1 MKKAQWTD
9 LFREI
14 RKSKGR
20 YLSLLFIVAL
30 GTAFYA
36 GVRSSEPDMTASVD
50 RYYDETDFM
59 DVRVMGTLGLTEDDI
74 QAITATDGISRAEG
88 GYSAELFAVCENDQP
103 VISVISAC
111 TDLNRM
117 TIQEGRMPQASDE
130 CFMDAGFMNNEGYEI
145 GDQVTLVGEDGGS
158 PEDMVTDTYTIVG
171 SGTWSW
177 YLSWS
182 RGAASIGDGSVDAF
196 MVVLPEAFD
205 MDCYTVIYA
214 LVDGVSGL
222 NSFSDEY
229 DEAVALVTDRLEDI
243 AGDRCDIRYAQ
254 VYEDANKELADAK
267 KEVADAEAELA
278 DAQQELTDGE
288 NEYEDGL
295 KQYEEGLAEYE
306 DGKKSYEE
314 GLAEYE
320 EGLKQYEEG
329 QKAYEDGK
337 QKYEEGLEE
346 YNKGKQKLADSR
358 KELDAG
364 WSDYNAG
371 AAALADAQKELSSG
385 QAQLKDGEAQIEA
398 ARKELESG
406 QAELDAQKSA
416 LDEKAL
422 QVSEG
427 LKACQE
433 GEKQIAAAE
442 AEITAKEKE
451 LESGQ
456 AAYEE
461 GLKEY
466 EEGAA
471 QLEQA
476 AAQLEAGWQQL
487 DEAQA
492 QLDELY
498 AQAEKVKAV
507 FGEDSEVYQQLMD
520 QWNQGNAE
528 LQAKKEQLEESQA
541 QYDASAAELA
551 ASKETLDQTAAR
563 LEEGKAQLEDARS
576 ELDAQKKE
584 LAASKKQLTEAQS
597 QIEAGYA
604 AISSAQSEIDTGQ
617 NTLQEKEAELN
628 ASRQQLESGQT
639 EINSSF
645 KQLEEAKK
653 ELDDGES
660 AYQTGA
666 EKLQDSKAQL
676 EEAEKELAD
685 GEKELTDSKKQ
696 LDDGAK
702 ELEEAKKELDA
713 GWTELEDARLELANA
728 RTELDDGWKEYKDAL
743 AEAEPEL
750 RDAKAEIEDGEKAL
764 ADLAEAKWYVLDRD
778 TVQTSVE
785 YGMDAERIG
794 AIGKVFPAI
803 FFLVAALVSLTTMTR
818 MIEEERTLIGTMKAL
833 GYGKLSIASKYI
845 LYALSA
851 TLAGGIFGVLLGS
864 KLLPYVIMTAY
875 NMLYSNTGHMLMPL
889 HPGICLFSI
898 CIALLCTVGA
908 AFAACYKELLS
919 TPASLMRPP
928 APKQGKRVL
937 LERISFIWKRLNFS
951 MKSTIRNLV
960 RYKKRLFMTVFGIG
974 GCMALLLVSF
984 GLHDSIAEIVNN
996 QYKNIWTYSASCNID
1011 EDAPLEEKQELIREI
1026 MEEQPD
1032 IESGMMARRISLDAS
1047 TEAAEKTVYFF
1058 VVEDTEKMKEYL
1070 DLHDRITDEA
1080 YELSDDGVILT
1091 EKLAKTLD
1099 VQAGDSITLKL
1110 DDTTRKEVTVTA
1122 VAENYLYHYVYLT
1135 PALYEQLYG
1144 EEPEYNELFLKFNN
1158 GADHDETDRV
1168 GSDHG
1173 TTDREREDE
1182 LAEYLLQK
1190 DMVTS
1195 VSTVTELQAK
1205 VDDMMNALNLVVW
1218 VLIIS
1223 AGLLV
1228 FVVLFNL
1235 NNINI
1240 SERRRE
1246 LASLKVLGFYD
1257 MEVAMYVYRENVF
1270 LTIFG
1275 IIAGLF
1281 MGTWLHQYLI
1291 LTLEVDMIM
1300 FGRNISIQSYLYSIL
1315 FTIAFAVLVNMS
1327 MYYKLKQ
1334 IDMIESLKSVE

>member
-14 RKSKGR
+14 KKNRGR

-59 DVRVMGTLGLTEDDI
+59 DVRVMGTLGLTEDDM
-74 QAITATDGISRAEG
+74 QAIAHTEGIAQAEG
-88 GYSAELFAVCENDQP
+88 GYSTEVFAVCQDDQP
-103 VISVISAC
+103 IISVISAC
-111 TDLNRM
+111 ENMNRM
-117 TIQEGRMPQASDE
+117 TIQEGRMPQAPDE
-130 CFMDAGFMNNEGYEI
+130 CFMDTDFMINQGYEV
-145 GDQVTLVGEDGGS
+145 GDQVTLVDEEGKR
-158 PEDMVTDTYTIVG
+158 PEDLTSDTYTIVG

-196 MVVLPEAFD
+196 MVVSPETFD

-214 LVDGVSGL
+214 LVDGVRDL

-229 DEAVALVTDRLEDI
+229 DEAVELVTDRLEDI
-243 AGDRCDIRYAQ
+243 AGERCDIRYAQ
-254 VYEDANKELADAK
+254 VVGDAQQELEDAR

-278 DAQQELTDGE
+278 DAEKELTDGE
-288 NEYEDGL
+288 TGYEDGL
-295 KQYEEGLAEYE
+295 KQYEDGLAEYE
-306 DGKKSYEE
+306 DGKKSYED
-314 GLAEYE
+314 GLAAYE
-320 EGLKQYEEG
+320 DGLKKYEDG
-329 QKAYEDGK
+329 LLAYEDGK
-337 QKYEEGLEE
+337 QQYEDGLKEHE
-346 YNKGKQKLADSR
+346 DGARQLADSR

-364 WSDYNAG
+364 WLDYNTG
-371 AAALADAQKELSSG
+371 AAALAD
-385 QAQLKDGEAQIEA
+385 

-406 QAELDAQKSA
+406 QAQLEDGEKQIEAAWKELESGQAQLDAQKSS
-416 LDEKAL
+416 LDEKTA

-427 LKACQE
+427 LKACE
-433 GEKQIAAAE
+433 DGERQIAAAE
-442 AEITAKEKE
+442 EELAAKEKE
-451 LESGQ
+451 LEDGQ
-456 AAYEE
+456 AAYEQ
-461 GLKEY
+461 GLVEY

-471 QLEQA
+471 RLEEARVQLED
-476 AAQLEAGWQQL
+476 GWQQV
-487 DEAQA
+487 EETQE

-498 AQAEKVKAV
+498 AQAEQIKAV
-507 FGEDSEVYQQLMD
+507 LGEDSEEYRQLME
-520 QWNQGNAE
+520 QWNQGNTE
-528 LQAKKEQLEESQA
+528 LQAQREQLEESQA
-541 QYDASAAELA
+541 QYDASAAELSEA
-551 ASKETLDQTAAR
+551 KKTLDQTAAQ
-563 LEEGKAQLEDARS
+563 LEEGRTQLEAG
-576 ELDAQKKE
+576 QKQLEEQKQE
-584 LAASKKQLTEAQS
+584 LAASKQELMEAQG

-604 AISSAQSEIDTGQ
+604 AISSAQDEIDVGRE
-617 NTLQEKEAELN
+617 TLQEKEAELN
-628 ASRQQLESGQT
+628 SSRQQLESGLA
-639 EINSSF
+639 EADSSRQ
-645 KQLEEAKK
+645 KLDEAKQQLE
-653 ELDDGES
+653 DGES

-666 EKLQDSKAQL
+666 AKLQDSEKQLSDAAKEL
-676 EEAEKELAD
+676 EE
-685 GEKELTDSKKQ
+685 GEKELTDSRKQ
-696 LDDGAK
+696 LEDGAK
-702 ELEEAKKELDA
+702 ELEEAKKELDE
-713 GWTELEDARLELANA
+713 GWAQLEDARLELADA
-728 RTELDDGWKEYKDAL
+728 RTELDDGWKEYRDAL
-743 AEAEPEL
+743 ADAEPEL
-750 RDAKAEIEDGEKAL
+750 RDAKAQIEEGEKYL
-764 ADLAEAKWYVLDRD
+764 ADLGDAKWYVLDRD

-833 GYGKLSIASKYI
+833 GYGKLSIAAKYI
-845 LYALSA
+845 VYALSA

-875 NMLYSNTGHMLMPL
+875 NMLYSNTRYMLMPL
-889 HPGICLFSI
+889 HGGVCIFSI
-898 CIALLCTVGA
+898 GLALLCTVGA

-937 LERISFIWKRLNFS
+937 LEHVPFIWKRLNFS

-996 QYKNIWTYSASCNID
+996 QYKNIWTYSASCNLD
-1011 EDAPLEEKQELIREI
+1011 EDASSEEKQQMLQEI
-1026 MEEQPD
+1026 TEERQD
-1032 IESGMMARRISLDAS
+1032 IESGMMARRISLDVS
-1047 TEAAEKTVYFF
+1047 TGKAEKTVYFY
-1058 VVEDTEKMKEYL
+1058 VAEDVEKMKDYL
-1070 DLHDRITDEA
+1070 DLHDRITDEK
-1080 YELSDDGVILT
+1080 YELTDHGVIVT
-1091 EKLAKTLD
+1091 EKLARMLD
-1099 VQAGDSITLKL
+1099 VQPGDSITLKL
-1110 DDTTRKEVTVTA
+1110 DDATRKEVTVTA
-1122 VAENYLYHYVYLT
+1122 VAENYLYHYIYLT
-1135 PALYEQLYG
+1135 PALYKQLYG
-1144 EEPEYNELFLKFNN
+1144 EEPNYNELFLRFAE
-1158 GADHDETDRV
+1158 GTDRA
-1168 GSDHG
+1168 S
-1173 TTDREREDE
+1173 EEN
-1182 LAEYLLQK
+1182 LAEYLLEK
-1190 DMVTS
+1190 NLITS
-1195 VSTVTELQAK
+1195 VSLVRELQEN
-1205 VDDMMNALNLVVW
+1205 VDNMMNALNLVVW

-1270 LTIFG
+1270 LTVFG
-1275 IIAGLF
+1275 ILAGLF
-1281 MGTWLHQYLI
+1281 MGTWLHQYTI

-1300 FGRNISIQSYLYSIL
+1300 FGRNISFQSYLYSIL
-1315 FTIAFAVLVNMS
+1315 FTIAFSVLVNMG